1 MVAGW
6 VKGAIGMVK
15 LSAKASGV
23 SLHFE
28 KHKGTVE
35 INGLQRHN
43 ERRPGGRHKNQRIDD
58 SRTHENVILTQAGG
72 TYYQRI
78 QEIIAS
84 GREGGLK
91 GVRKDAVRMVE
102 ATVQLSGQILDRP
115 EAEQEAVLRDAFGWL
130 EETFGRENVVSA
142 AIHKDETNMHLHVD
156 FVPIDAERKLNA
168 KKLISQPAL
177 KIYQSDFLK
186 HLQKGYP
193 WLNFRRGA
201 SGRPYG
207 LSQKAY
213 EWLQDQRKEMEQEL
227 EEWEDELFNQ
237 EAALSDQEA
246 ALSGREAV
254 IAAKEA
260 ELAARLKKL
269 TAEEKKRL
277 KTANTK
283 AQGIL
288 REAESKAAE
297 IVKAAEINFTAA
309 KQSYELEFEK
319 LRAERGVLAAEKE
332 RIEELGKLMD
342 EKELKL
348 KSIADTANEALKKA
362 KTPIKRARLNKAVAK
377 VPELTPDISLN
388 DLTLTEDMLKGL
400 GDEELSL

>member
-6 VKGAIGMVK
+6 VKGAIGMIK

-43 ERRPGGRHKNQRIDD
+43 ERQPGTKHANEHIND

-193 WLNFRRGA
+193 RLNFRREA

-237 EAALSDQEA
+237 EAALSD
-246 ALSGREAV
+246 REAV